1 MRRLFDEELA
11 DLDASFTEMGM
22 LVSET
27 IGKAVTAFV
36 NHDRQTAQNIIS
48 ADAQINQREVAIEK
62 KSFEMIALYQ
72 PVTTDLR
79 EIVTVLKAVS
89 ELERMGDH
97 ARDVAEATIRVKGTK
112 RSAQVEANIA
122 KMGEATKT
130 MVKEILSVYV
140 NDDAQGATLIA
151 AKNSKVAELANQT
164 RLDVITIIEKD
175 SLLATSGV
183 DYLSIASHLKRIADY
198 VTNIAEWI
206 VYKRTGKIVDLNPG
220 SSSAYN

>member
-27 IGKAVTAFV
+27 IGKSVTAFV
-36 NHDRQTAQNIIS
+36 NHDRETAQLIIKE
-48 ADAQINQREVAIEK
+48 DEQINSREVAIEK
-62 KSFEMIALYQ
+62 KTFEMIALYQ
-72 PVTTDLR
+72 PVTIDLR

-97 ARDVAEATIRVKGTK
+97 ARDIATATIRVKGTK
-112 RSAQVEANIA
+112 RMANIEENIA
-122 KMGEATKT
+122 NMGEITRQ
-130 MVKEILSVYV
+130 MVKDILGVYV
-140 NDDAQGATLIA
+140 NDDALGAT
-151 AKNSKVAELANQT
+151 SVAERDAQVAEMSDQV
-164 RLDVITIIEKD
+164 RLDVIKSIEQD
-175 SLLATSGV
+175 SELATSGT
-183 DYLSIASHLKRIADY
+183 DYLLVAGHLKRIADY

-220 SSSAYN
+220 GSTL

>member
-27 IGKAVTAFV
+27 IGKAVVAFV
-36 NHDRQTAQNIIS
+36 NHDRETSLEIINS
-48 ADAQINQREVAIEK
+48 DEQINQREVAIEK
-62 KSFEMIALYQ
+62 KTFEMIALYQ
-72 PVTTDLR
+72 PVTIDLR

-112 RSAQVEANIA
+112 RVAQIEETIA
-122 KMGEATKT
+122 KMGEQTRQ
-130 MVKEILSVYV
+130 MVKDILGVYV
-140 NDDAQGATLIA
+140 NDDAQAASIIA
-151 AKNSKVAELANQT
+151 ANNVSVGELSHQV
-164 RLDVITIIEKD
+164 RLDVIANIEKD
-175 SLLATSGV
+175 SELATSGT
-183 DYLSIASHLKRIADY
+183 DYLIVAGHLKRIADY

-220 SSSAYN
+220 NSSSFV

>member
-27 IGKAVTAFV
+27 IGKSVTAFV
-36 NHDRQTAQNIIS
+36 NHDRETAQRIIA
-48 ADAQINQREVAIEK
+48 ADEQINQREVAIEK
-62 KSFEMIALYQ
+62 KTFEMIALYQ
-72 PVTTDLR
+72 PVTIDLR

-112 RSAQVEANIA
+112 RSAQIEANVA
-122 KMGEATKT
+122 KMGEATRA

-140 NDDAQGATLIA
+140 NDDAQGASLIA
-151 AKNSKVAELANQT
+151 AKNTNVAELANQI
-164 RLDVITIIEKD
+164 RLNVITTIEND
-175 SLLATSGV
+175 GSLATSGV
-183 DYLSIASHLKRIADY
+183 DYLSVASHLKRIADY

-220 SSSAYN
+220 SSSAYI

>member
-27 IGKAVTAFV
+27 IGKSVTAFV
-36 NHDRQTAQNIIS
+36 NHDRETAQMIIK
-48 ADAQINQREVAIEK
+48 DDEQINSREVAIEK
-62 KSFEMIALYQ
+62 KTFEMIALYQ
-72 PVTTDLR
+72 PVTIDLR

-97 ARDVAEATIRVKGTK
+97 ARDIATATIRVKGTK
-112 RSAQVEANIA
+112 RMANIEENIA
-122 KMGEATKT
+122 NMGEITRQ
-130 MVKEILSVYV
+130 MVKDILGVYV
-140 NDDAQGATLIA
+140 NDDARGAE
-151 AKNSKVAELANQT
+151 SVAERDSQVAEMSDQV
-164 RLDVITIIEKD
+164 RLDVIKSIEQD
-175 SLLATSGV
+175 SELATSGT
-183 DYLSIASHLKRIADY
+183 DYLLVAGHLKRIADY

-220 SSSAYN
+220 GVSL

>member
-27 IGKAVTAFV
+27 IGKSVTAFV
-36 NHDRQTAQNIIS
+36 NHDRETAQEIIKS
-48 ADAQINQREVAIEK
+48 DEQINQREVAIEK
-62 KSFEMIALYQ
+62 KTFEMIALYQ
-72 PVTTDLR
+72 PVTIDLR

-112 RSAQVEANIA
+112 RSAQLEEVIA
-122 KMGEATKT
+122 KMGESTRQ
-130 MVKEILSVYV
+130 MVKDILGVYV
-140 NDDAQGATLIA
+140 NDDAQAASEIA
-151 AKNSKVAELANQT
+151 AQNVQVSLLAQQI
-164 RLDVITIIEKD
+164 RLDVISSIEKD
-175 SLLATSGV
+175 SELATSGI
-183 DYLSIASHLKRIADY
+183 DYMSVAGHLKRIADY

-220 SSSAYN
+220 SSSAYV

>member
-27 IGKAVTAFV
+27 IGKSVTAFV
-36 NHDRQTAQNIIS
+36 NHDRETAQEIIAS
-48 ADAQINQREVAIEK
+48 DEQINQREVAIEK
-62 KSFEMIALYQ
+62 KTFEMIALYQ
-72 PVTTDLR
+72 LVTIDLR

-97 ARDVAEATIRVKGTK
+97 ARDVAESTIRVKGTK
-112 RSAQVEANIA
+112 RSAPIEEMIA
-122 KMGEATKT
+122 KMGEHTRD

-140 NDDAQGATLIA
+140 NDDAQGASMIA
-151 AKNSKVAELANQT
+151 AKNTTVAEIANQI
-164 RLDVITIIEKD
+164 RLDVITTIEKD
-175 SLLATSGV
+175 SELATSGA
-183 DYLSIASHLKRIADY
+183 DYLSVAGHLKRIADY

-220 SSSAYN
+220 NSGAYV